1 MRELINEQ
9 FVKQIRQLRYR
20 IILINTISLLLI
32 GIGINAL
39 LTLLAIG
46 LFLSGWILLCSL
58 IPLGI
63 LSFFWLKRTG
73 LKNIGYRIEH
83 TFPGLKGKVVSALEL
98 INYQPD
104 HRGYSLE
111 LRDAAIQQVQEMI
124 KPLPLKKLIL
134 PFRRLLISGV
144 FSLLALVLLV
154 LTLNQGGERVKFGL
168 LNAFKPDHLPIYLK
182 VVPGDTT
189 LLAGETAK
197 LVCSVQ
203 PAGVFKSIQLQTTA
217 TPHSPR
223 IKKIPLRLS
232 ADSCIFTLTSGETF
246 YYRFR
251 LLSKKT
257 DWYKVNIIAPLALK
271 SIAFTCTPPAYTGMK
286 SIRQS
291 GGDLAF
297 LKGTKVNLTAQV
309 TGTVENG
316 FLILP
321 AETLPLALSRDQP
334 GELTGGFTI
343 RQDGE
348 ARIELATLPH
358 RQQTVYRFNIRAIP
372 DESPLVKVFL
382 PGRDVNLPMNMQVP
396 LGINSIDDFGITEI
410 WLHYGKDSIN
420 NSRRLKVVNN
430 RREDTT
436 FYLWD
441 LSKTNLLPGEAVRY
455 FVRVIDNDAI
465 SGPKSTRSEIYTV
478 RFPSME
484 QIYAQA
490 VNQTTTTR
498 EQLAPLQNEQAE
510 LGSALVRISEELKK
524 QRELGWEERK
534 KLEQIVNEQINL
546 LNQIDRL
553 QNEVAQTTAE
563 LLQGMSWDPET
574 LERLSQ
580 LQELLSRLLPPELQ
594 KALSELGSKLNAR
607 PDELKTLIERLQE
620 QQSALKADIER
631 ALELLKKIM
640 EEMQLEALARQAEKL
655 AQEQQDLTTKIPV
668 ASDQQLTRQVA
679 EIKSRLDSLLNGIE
693 ELAHQS
699 TESAL
704 AESLTALNQE
714 MNLRELPK
722 QIDALKQ
729 LFNSG
734 NKMSARLPSRELAE
748 SFRQLADRLQ
758 RLSEQLKRNRTQKIT
773 KQLLAGAD
781 QILSISQYQEKLE
794 EKTATDDR
802 MADIA
807 GEQSALGEATRVT
820 AESLASLSAKTLAIP
835 PPLLQELGNALNLMN
850 SAAKMAME
858 GNGTGAKENMR
869 RARERLNRAAGML
882 IGAAAKLQEGSGLS
896 SGLQNLLDQL
906 AKMTSEQL
914 SINAGTASLP
924 IPIPGTGLTPQ
935 QLAQL
940 FQLLNQQQALRQQ
953 LEQLLQKLGGERPGL
968 TGALDQLLEEMR
980 QVEKSLKDLQIDRKL
995 IERQEGIV
1003 NRLLDVQRSL
1013 RQQGFKEERQA
1024 ETARPYQPE
1033 TPAALPEDQGERNRL
1048 LRTELLRALKQ
1059 QRYPAEYEKLI
1070 RAYFELL
1077 LHN

>member
-9 FVKQIRQLRYR
+9 FVRQIRQLRYR
-20 IILINTISLLLI
+20 AILINTLSLLLI
-32 GIGINAL
+32 FIGINIL

-46 LFLSGWILLCSL
+46 LFLSGWILLFSL

-63 LSFFWLKRTG
+63 LSFLWLKRTG

-83 TFPGLKGKVVSALEL
+83 TFPGLKGKVVSALDL

-104 HRGYSLE
+104 RRGYSLE

-124 KPLPLKKLIL
+124 RPLPLKLIL

-217 TPHSPR
+217 IPNSPR

-232 ADSCIFTLTSGETF
+232 ADSCIFTLTTGETF

-251 LLSKKT
+251 LLNKKT
-257 DWYKVNIIAPLALK
+257 DWYRVNIIAPLALK
-271 SIAFTCTPPAYTGMK
+271 SIAFNCTPPAYTGMK
-286 SIRQS
+286 PIRQS
-291 GGDLAF
+291 GGDLAL

-309 TGTVENG
+309 TGTAENG

-334 GELTGGFTI
+334 GELSGGFTI

-348 ARIELATLPH
+348 ARIELATLPN

-420 NSRRLKVVNN
+420 NSRRLKTVNN
-430 RREDTT
+430 HREDTT

-455 FVRVIDNDAI
+455 FVRVVDNDAI

-490 VNQTTTTR
+490 VNQTTTTQ

-510 LGSALVRISEELKK
+510 LGSALARISEELKK
-524 QRELGWEERK
+524 QRELSWEERK

-563 LLQGMSWDPET
+563 LLQGMSWDQET

-580 LQELLSRLLPPELQ
+580 LQELLSRLLPQELQ
-594 KALSELGSKLNAR
+594 KALNELGSKLTAR
-607 PDELKTLIERLQE
+607 PDELKALLERLQE
-620 QQSALKADIER
+620 QQSALKADIDR
-631 ALELLKKIM
+631 ALELLKRIM
-640 EEMQLEALARQAEKL
+640 DEIQLEALARQAEKL
-655 AQEQQDLTTKIPV
+655 AQKQNELTGNIPTANESQLIQQ
-668 ASDQQLTRQVA
+668 QE
-679 EIKSRLDSLLNGIE
+679 EIKTNLDSLLNGIE
-693 ELAHQS
+693 QLARQCTEPAL
-699 TESAL
+699 TESL
-704 AESLTALNQE
+704 AALNQE
-714 MNLRELPK
+714 MAIRELPK
-722 QIDALKQ
+722 QADALKQ

-734 NKMSARLPSRELAE
+734 DKLSAQLPSRELAG
-748 SFRQLADRLQ
+748 SIRQLADRL
-758 RLSEQLKRNRTQKIT
+758 RCLSEQLKKNRAREVM
-773 KQLLAGAD
+773 KQLLANAD
-781 QILSISQYQEKLE
+781 QLLTISQYQEKLE
-794 EKTATDDR
+794 EKMTTSDR
-802 MADIA
+802 LVEIA
-807 GEQSALGEATRVT
+807 NEQSALGEATKMA
-820 AESLASLSAKTLAIP
+820 AESLASLSTRTLAIP
-835 PPLLQELGNALNLMN
+835 PPLHQELGNALNLMS

-858 GNGTGAKENMR
+858 GSGSGTKENMR
-869 RARERLNRAAGML
+869 QARQRLNRAAGML
-882 IGAAAKLQEGSGLS
+882 IGAAAKMEGGGLS
-896 SGLQNLLDQL
+896 GGLQNLLDQL
-906 AKMTSEQL
+906 AKMASEQM

-924 IPIPGTGLTPQ
+924 IPIPSTGLTSQ

-940 FQLLNQQQALRQQ
+940 SRLLSQQQALRQQ
-953 LEQLLQKLGGERPGL
+953 LEQLLQQMGGERPGL
-968 TGALDQLLEEMR
+968 TGALDRMLEEMR
-980 QVEKSLKDLQIDRKL
+980 QVERGLAELQIDRKL
-995 IERQEGIV
+995 IERQEDIV
-1003 NRLLDVQRSL
+1003 ARLLDAQRSL

-1024 ETARPYQPE
+1024 ETARPYRLENPPE
-1033 TPAALPEDQGERNRL
+1033 LPEDQGERNRL
-1048 LRTELLRALKQ
+1048 LRSELLRALQQ
-1059 QRYPAEYEKLI
+1059 QRYPVEYEKLI

-1077 LHN
+1077 LNK